1 MNLIGTALRKCLRN
15 LLVHSLTV
23 IRMYAVN
30 NHAINGTVKFIIGI
44 AQIGQKEVID
54 IVERKAW
61 LQISAYHAA
70 GNTLSKNVQRPKAK
84 LTVQFGTAD
93 RRRRKKLSLFL
104 QGIRGGGMD
113 GGDPV

>member
-1 MNLIGTALRKCLRN
+1 MQTLRPSSESPFLSNIIHPDIIPILLFHAVLNLIGTALRKCLRN

-70 GNTLSKNVQRPKAK
+70 GNTLSKNVQRPKP
-84 LTVQFGTAD
+84 
-93 RRRRKKLSLFL
+93 S
-104 QGIRGGGMD
+104 
-113 GGDPV
+113 